1 MAKRGIA
8 TTQGAYTK
16 PDSEFRETALAARLE
31 ASSSLRL
38 PVSLMPSTPSPAR
51 QLHLGVSPQAS
62 HDPAFI
68 ASIARKAEDARFDF
82 FFLGDALAT
91 SAEQQYVFPSQTV
104 RLEPFTMMGY
114 VAAQTQRIGLIA
126 TANTTYADPYHI
138 ARQTAS
144 LDHLSRGR
152 LAWNV
157 VTGADE
163 RAAKNFGRDHH
174 WDNSRRY
181 DYAEELVD
189 VVSKLWDSWEDEA
202 LIGDQDAGLLVDP
215 RKLHAIEHEGNFFQ
229 VKGPINVA
237 RPPQGQIPLVN
248 AGTSA
253 RSRAFGAARSTVVFA
268 GVPTFEAAQSFY
280 AEIKAGAVANG
291 RRAEDVSIL
300 PGLVPYVGRTSD
312 DAYALYQRLS
322 ALIAAKLDI
331 AALER
336 DIHIPLAGLT
346 GDDPFPSFDET
357 DASLSLARLFIT
369 QARKL
374 NRTDRPTVRHVFEYS
389 IARGRGHFLAI
400 GSAEEVADTIEHWFE
415 NGAADGFNICP
426 PHLPGGLDDFVDLVL
441 PILRARGLFRE
452 DYEGDT
458 FGAHFGLGKR
468 PASRFEGTVAGAQA
482 EPGRITE
489 THHRVV

>member
-1 MAKRGIA
+1 
-8 TTQGAYTK
+8 
-16 PDSEFRETALAARLE
+16 
-31 ASSSLRL
+31 
-38 PVSLMPSTPSPAR
+38 MPSTPRISPSPR
-51 QLHLGVSPQAS
+51 QLHFGIFLFSIGYHPGAWRLPGVDPKAS

-68 ASIARKAEDARFDF
+68 ASIARKAEDAKFDF

-104 RLEPFTMMGY
+104 RLEPFTMIGY
-114 VAAQTQRIGLIA
+114 VAAHTQRIGLIA

-144 LDHLSRGR
+144 LDHLSGGR

-163 RAAKNFGRDHH
+163 RAAKNFSRDHH

-189 VVSKLWDSWEDEA
+189 VVSQLWDSWEDGA
-202 LIGDQDAGLLVDP
+202 LLGDQAAGLLVDP
-215 RKLHAIEHEGNFFQ
+215 AKLHPIEHEGSFFR
-229 VKGPINVA
+229 VKGPLNVA

-248 AGTSA
+248 AGTSP

-268 GVPTFEAAQSFY
+268 GVPTFEAAQGFY
-280 AEIKAGAVANG
+280 SEIKAGAVASG
-291 RRAEDVSIL
+291 RRAEDVSVL
-300 PGLVPYVGRTSD
+300 PGLVAYIGRTSEE
-312 DAYALYQRLS
+312 AYALYQRLS
-322 ALIAAKLDI
+322 ALIAARLDT

-336 DIHIPLAGLT
+336 ELRVPLAGLG
-346 GDDPFPSFDET
+346 GDDLFPAFDEA
-357 DASLSLARLFIT
+357 DPALALARHFIT

-374 NRTDRPTVRHVFEYS
+374 NRTDSPTVRHVFEYA

-400 GSAEEVADTIEHWFE
+400 GSAEEVADTIQHWFE
-415 NGAADGFNICP
+415 NGAADGFNVCP
-426 PHLPGGLDDFVDLVL
+426 PHLPAGLDDFVELVL
-441 PILRARGLFRE
+441 PILRARGLFRDE
-452 DYEGDT
+452 YTGST
-458 FGAHFGLGKR
+458 FAAHFGGGLK
-468 PASRFEGTVAGAQA
+468 PANRFEGARTAQA
-482 EPGRITE
+482 EFGRITE